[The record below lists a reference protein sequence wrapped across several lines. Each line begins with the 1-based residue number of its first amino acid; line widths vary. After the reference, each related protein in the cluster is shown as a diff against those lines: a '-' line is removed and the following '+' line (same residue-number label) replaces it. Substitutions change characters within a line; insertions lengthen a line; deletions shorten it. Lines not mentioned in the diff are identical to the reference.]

1 MACGVIGIS
10 SLTCAG
16 GGGGFRWREQRN
28 RTLSKTALKHLKK
41 THKCVSCFCSPVKPT
56 ASSPEQVATGPIAAA
71 INTQVALT
79 QRH

>member
-1 MACGVIGIS
+1 MGTG

-16 GGGGFRWREQRN
+16 GGGGFRWSWREQRN

-41 THKCVSCFCSPVKPT
+41 TQKCVSCFCSPVKPT

-71 INTQVALT
+71 INTEVALT
-79 QRH
+79 QQH